1 MLFEKVF
8 FVAARIELTTAGFAV
23 VTSTAAAQTRR
34 VERRLITVYILI
46 CWGLRFI
53 FTRGKKLR
61 FFFAQLKQKHIL
73 TEIFI
78 YKTFY
83 FNMCYNLFFA
93 FAHKIVQKLNL

>member
-1 MLFEKVF
+1 
-8 FVAARIELTTAGFAV
+8 
-23 VTSTAAAQTRR
+23 
-34 VERRLITVYILI
+34 
-46 CWGLRFI
+46 
-53 FTRGKKLR
+53 
-61 FFFAQLKQKHIL
+61 LKQKHIL